1 MKIKKYLSFLAV
13 FFSMTSFGFYRT
25 MIGHAEEAISTDL
38 INTYLIEHGYSED
51 FVVMAGEQTK
61 LALYEAGAVFEAELP
76 INEGSGPNSRS
87 SSVTDWPGFAHSL
100 VVSDCTIEENYPKKI
115 ITYNWDWATFLRV
128 FNDSVGIEW
137 SGGFIALPETALFEI
152 HGVGQI
158 DINRSHSVP
167 GYDPPYVEYENG
179 TFLVERGNDAITSY
193 SPGLGVGH
201 RFAVS
206 SQLTFRR
213 TYGGGSYNTYMINPE
228 DFSGSYSITIIKYI
242 EVNDYNAAAG
252 AYIHWT
258 DDLIV
263 DYSLSF
269 GYPSGI
275 SVSLDPEWQY
285 SYEESSEVAVD
296 FQNFV

>member
-1 MKIKKYLSFLAV
+1 MIRNNKRIGQFSQRRRHAKAASEETAEQIPRRGSDSEAKDEPSGDEVLIHRHVIAVVSFDADGEEVVGEELQPDEA
-13 FFSMTSFGFYRT
+13 GCEPA
-25 MIGHAEEAISTDL
+25 IGNSACIDEGIEPEEACELSIGCGADR
-38 INTYLIEHGYSED
+38 IAHAAAEIEVHHAAADNIEH
-51 FVVMAGEQTK
+51 Q
-61 LALYEAGAVFEAELP
+61 L
-76 INEGSGPNSRS
+76 
-87 SSVTDWPGFAHSL
+87 
-100 VVSDCTIEENYPKKI
+100 
-115 ITYNWDWATFLRV
+115 
-128 FNDSVGIEW
+128 
-137 SGGFIALPETALFEI
+137 
-152 HGVGQI
+152 